1 MKVLIVGAGAVGQV
15 YGRHL
20 QVGGADVS
28 FYVKEKYV
36 EACKAGFALHVLNAN
51 GRGSYRFDGAGVLTT
66 PEEVSAATWDQVWL
80 CISATALRGP
90 WLEPFLASIGNAT
103 LVAMQPGLDDREFL
117 ATLIPDD
124 QILQGMISMVSY
136 QSPLPGEER
145 TPGVAYWF
153 PPLSPSPFSGPNA
166 ERAEAVVEALK
177 AGKCPAK
184 VHPNASLEA
193 ARGSAILMPHLAALE
208 LEGWSLKAL
217 RKGERIA
224 AAAAASKEALAVV
237 VAYTKTSVPGLMSC
251 LVRPSLMRLVLGIA
265 PSAVPF
271 PLEVY
276 LEYHFTKVG
285 DQTRFM
291 IETYVETGKK
301 HGLESPS
308 LTALLA
314 ALLAALKEAA

>member
-1 MKVLIVGAGAVGQV
+1 MKVLIVGAGAVGLV

-20 QVGGADVS
+20 QIGGADVS

-36 EACKAGFALHVLNAN
+36 EPCRAGFDMHVLNAS
-51 GRGSYRFDGAGVLTT
+51 GRGSYRFEGAGVLTT
-66 PEEVSAATWDQVWL
+66 PEEVAAETWDQVWI
-80 CISATALRGP
+80 CVSATALRRP
-90 WLEPFLASIGNAT
+90 WLEPFLKAIGNAT
-103 LVAMQPGLDDREFL
+103 LVPLQPGLDDRAFL
-117 ATLIPDD
+117 ATMIPDD
-124 QILQGMISMVSY
+124 RIVQGMISMVSY

-145 TPGVAYWF
+145 AAGVAYWF

-166 ERAEAVVEALK
+166 ERAKAVVEALK

-184 VHPNASLEA
+184 VHANASLEA

-208 LEGWSLKAL
+208 LEGWSLKGL

-224 AAAAASKEALAVV
+224 GATGSSKEALAVV
-237 VAYTKTSVPGLMSC
+237 AAYTETPIPGLMSC
-251 LVRPSLMRLVLGIA
+251 LVRPCLMRFVLGIA

-276 LEYHFTKVG
+276 LKYHFTKVG

-291 IETYVETGKK
+291 IETYIETGKK
-301 HGLESPS
+301 HGLESPN

-314 ALLAALKEAA
+314 SLVDVG